1 MTVDLTTLV
10 TEGWR
15 PEWSD
20 IDTRSTLD
28 LVRLMNAEDARVPA
42 AVASVAAALAAAID
56 GVVERLEGGGRLVY
70 VGAGTAGRIGV
81 LDASE
86 CGPTFNTA
94 PGQVVGVI
102 AGGDGAVSQASES
115 AEDDDDAGAA
125 DLAQL
130 TIGPG
135 DTVVAVSAS
144 GRTPYALG
152 AVGQARSVGALT
164 VAVTCNPGSP
174 LAAAADHAI
183 EVVVGPEVVSGST
196 RLKAG
201 TAQKLVLN
209 TISTVSMVRLGKTYG
224 NLMVDVRA
232 GNEKLRA
239 RAQRIVEL
247 ATGCPPEEAAAALAS
262 ADGEVRTAIVT
273 LLTGD
278 EVTAARDALARAG
291 GRVREAIRVDR

>member
-1 MTVDLTTLV
+1 MSVDLTTLV

-42 AVASVAAALAAAID
+42 AVASAAAALAAAID

-135 DTVVAVSAS
+135 DAVVAVSAS